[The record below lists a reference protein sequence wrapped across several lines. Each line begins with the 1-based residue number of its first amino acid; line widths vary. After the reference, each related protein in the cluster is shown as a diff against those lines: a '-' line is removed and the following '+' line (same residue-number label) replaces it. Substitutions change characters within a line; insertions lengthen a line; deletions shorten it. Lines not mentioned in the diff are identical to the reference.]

1 MVLAWRSDADA
12 KADRDSCLAPQ
23 CTSNTTS
30 SDGRFEIDL
39 TRINVN
45 KGDSIV
51 VLIKPRNHDWVS
63 CRMDINVNAEGRTN
77 PVANPLQRLT
87 VTPGAAGSAPGPT
100 VGIH

>member
-1 MVLAWRSDADA
+1 VVLAWRSDADA
-12 KADRDSCLAPQ
+12 KADRDSCRTPQ

-39 TRINVN
+39 TNINVN

-51 VLIKPRNHDWVS
+51 LLIKPPKHDWVS

-87 VTPGAAGSAPGPT
+87 VTPGVAGPATAPN